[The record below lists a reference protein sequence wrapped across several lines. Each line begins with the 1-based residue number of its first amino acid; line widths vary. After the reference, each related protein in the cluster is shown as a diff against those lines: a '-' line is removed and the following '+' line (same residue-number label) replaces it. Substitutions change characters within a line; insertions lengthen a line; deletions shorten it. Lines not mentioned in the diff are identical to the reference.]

1 MAAVLSNNLNN
12 IEEITKFMDDCRRNG
27 MKILG
32 PDVNESYT
40 KFTVNKDGNIRFGM
54 AGIKGIGIGAVNSI
68 IEVRKAG
75 GPFKDIFNFMERVP
89 YTAVNKKGVEAL
101 AYSGA
106 FDSFPEINRGS
117 FAMDAGKGETC
128 LDLLLRYGSL
138 YQKTAESM
146 KNSLFGGADEVPT
159 VRPQLPVLHELDQIE
174 MLKKEKELVGMYISA
189 HPLDRFRFEVEHFA
203 TMSIPEWN
211 AYVDEVSSSKEREAF
226 EKDQYIAGLVSAVE
240 TRPKSNGMGTICK
253 VTIEDFKGSVTFTLF
268 DKDYEAFSGYLRP
281 HEFLLL
287 RVYVAPR
294 FNKVDDKNARGGKRF
309 EISGGFP
316 KIRAISLLANVRESM
331 IKEMVIDV
339 PLEAVSSD
347 FVKALKKAVRQNKG
361 KSMLTL
367 NVYDAADR
375 ISAEFFSRKFSVTA
389 ADDFLAFL
397 KLNGLNYRINK
408 A

>member
-12 IEEITKFMDDCRRNG
+12 IDEITKFMDDCRRNG

-75 GPFKDIFNFMERVP
+75 GPFKDIFNFMERIP
-89 YTAVNKKGVEAL
+89 YTSVNKKGVEAL

-146 KNSLFGGADEVPT
+146 KNSLFGGADEVET

-189 HPLDRFRFEVEHFA
+189 HPLDRFRFEVENFT
-203 TMSIPEWN
+203 TMSIPEWS

-226 EKDQYIAGLVSAVE
+226 EKDQYIAGLVSGVDI
-240 TRPKSNGMGTICK
+240 RPKSNGVGTICK
-253 VTIEDFKGSVTFTLF
+253 VTVEDFKGSVTFTLF
-268 DKDYEAFSGYLRP
+268 DKDYEAFSGFLRV

-294 FNKVDDKNARGGKRF
+294 FNKVEDKNARGGKRF

-331 IKEMVIDV
+331 IKEIVIDV
-339 PLEAVSSD
+339 PLEIVNSEFIRS
-347 FVKALKKAVRQNKG
+347 LKKSVRHNKG

-367 NVYDAADR
+367 NVHDDKVN
-375 ISAEFFSRKFSVTA
+375 AEFFSRKYSVTA
-389 ADDFLAFL
+389 ADDFLSFL
-397 KLNGLNYRINK
+397 RLNGLHYRINK
-408 A
+408 S